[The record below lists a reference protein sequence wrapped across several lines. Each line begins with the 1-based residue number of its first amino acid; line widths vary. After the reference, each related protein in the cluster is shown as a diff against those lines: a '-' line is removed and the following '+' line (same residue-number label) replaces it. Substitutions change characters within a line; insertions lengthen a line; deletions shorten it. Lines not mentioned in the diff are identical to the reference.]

1 MSKINKQIYSWF
13 YAEMQKVLSFASVLM
28 RKDFRIRETLR
39 KGAGEILKEEKRKE
53 IKELYKILSGRILLF

>member
-13 YAEMQKVLSFASVLM
+13 YAEMQKVLSSASVLM

-53 IKELYKILSGRILLF
+53 RKELYQILSGRILLF